1 MDEKTDNSRD
11 LIGTIGRCINTLR
24 DAFLTALI
32 VFGAFVLWDLWPAY
46 QQQLKTARIET
57 VSLGAVTVKL
67 GSEIVASFQSNNLTI
82 NAVGGSAD
90 ISEKGS
96 LQDLTQAEISKGGR
110 IDMLGLSPGHQY
122 TTDLLLAYISRLA
135 PKFVIFRN
143 AGVLDAWID
152 SSLFA
157 AQLMSHASYSYET
170 LKSGIH
176 GLRQEAVS
184 SGATARE
191 ALEMMQKAHLD
202 HLPAVDGNHRFQFM
216 LSRDEILAKV
226 ITSVVLTQQN

>member
-1 MDEKTDNSRD
+1 MDQKTDESRD

-67 GSEIVASFQSNNLTI
+67 GSETVASFQSNNLTI

-96 LQDLTQAEISKGGR
+96 LQDLTQGCFLI
-110 IDMLGLSPGHQY
+110 
-122 TTDLLLAYISRLA
+122 
-135 PKFVIFRN
+135 IF
-143 AGVLDAWID
+143 DP
-152 SSLFA
+152 
-157 AQLMSHASYSYET
+157 
-170 LKSGIH
+170 
-176 GLRQEAVS
+176 
-184 SGATARE
+184 ATAGRRR
-191 ALEMMQKAHLD
+191 APAPATNCEMQ
-202 HLPAVDGNHRFQFM
+202 PAWATPR
-216 LSRDEILAKV
+216 SP
-226 ITSVVLTQQN
+226 